1 MDQKFKHHSGGVPNV
16 GGGGGGGGHSGCVSR
31 TTFQL
36 KAGLHKC
43 YIASFP
49 GLAALESEYA
59 G

>member
-1 MDQKFKHHSGGVPNV
+1 MLGGR
-16 GGGGGGGGHSGCVSR
+16 GHSGCVSR
-31 TTFQL
+31 TTVQL